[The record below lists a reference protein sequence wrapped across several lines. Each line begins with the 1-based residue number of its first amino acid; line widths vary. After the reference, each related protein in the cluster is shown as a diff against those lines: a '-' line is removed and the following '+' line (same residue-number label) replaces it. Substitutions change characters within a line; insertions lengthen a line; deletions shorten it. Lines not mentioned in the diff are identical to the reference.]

1 MFTPSLTHV
10 SPLWLNFSFL
20 FTLCIPQMYDISF
33 ENCLFHLIIVSV
45 FTQSWHTCTT
55 STNIIDQ
62 NKEIKKKP
70 IFVFN
75 LFYIACIEWT
85 DYCTTGNGG
94 KSTSHVVPALIR
106 VCGLSGG
113 SRGGARGAQPPLIFR
128 PKWGPK
134 GRKKFI
140 WSRGPPLI
148 SGSGWRPPL
157 SVGLD
162 PPMGFSV
169 SLSVWFH
176 VVLFPF
182 CPSENI
188 STTSTSDDQRSKWIR
203 FIQVFAYFYLC
214 VYLNP

>member
-20 FTLCIPQMYDISF
+20 FTLCIPQMHDISF
-33 ENCLFHLIIVSV
+33 ENCVFHLIIVSI
-45 FTQSWHTCTT
+45 FTHSWHTRTT

-62 NKEIKKKP
+62 NKEIKKTL

-94 KSTSHVVPALIR
+94 KSTAHVVPALIR
-106 VCGLSGG
+106 VCGFSGG

-134 GRKKFI
+134 GQKKVFFEAG
-140 WSRGPPLI
+140 GPPPF
-148 SGSGWRPPL
+148 SQ
-157 SVGLD
+157 GLD
-162 PPMGFSV
+162 PPMGCSV

-203 FIQVFAYFYLC
+203 FIQVFVYFYLC
-214 VYLNP
+214 VYI

>member
-33 ENCLFHLIIVSV
+33 ENCLFHLIIVSI
-45 FTQSWHTCTT
+45 FTHSWHTRTT

-62 NKEIKKKP
+62 NKEIKKNL

-106 VCGLSGG
+106 VCGFSGG
-113 SRGGARGAQPPLIFR
+113 FRGGARGAQPPLIFR

-134 GRKKFI
+134 GRKKIFFEA
-140 WSRGPPLI
+140 GVP
-148 SGSGWRPPL
+148 PPL
-157 SVGLD
+157 SQRLD

-169 SLSVWFH
+169 SFSVWFH

-203 FIQVFAYFYLC
+203 FIQVFVYFYLC
-214 VYLNP
+214 VYI

>member
-1 MFTPSLTHV
+1 MYPSNVWHIIWKLLISSNYRFH
-10 SPLWLNFSFL
+10 FYSFMAHAYYQYKYHWPEL
-20 FTLCIPQMYDISF
+20 GD
-33 ENCLFHLIIVSV
+33 
-45 FTQSWHTCTT
+45 
-55 STNIIDQ
+55 
-62 NKEIKKKP
+62 KKPP

-94 KSTSHVVPALIR
+94 KSTAHVVPALIR

-134 GRKKFI
+134 GRKKIFFEA
-140 WSRGPPLI
+140 GVP
-148 SGSGWRPPL
+148 PPL
-157 SVGLD
+157 SQDLD

-169 SLSVWFH
+169 SFSVWFH

-203 FIQVFAYFYLC
+203 FIQVFVYFYLC
-214 VYLNP
+214 VYI